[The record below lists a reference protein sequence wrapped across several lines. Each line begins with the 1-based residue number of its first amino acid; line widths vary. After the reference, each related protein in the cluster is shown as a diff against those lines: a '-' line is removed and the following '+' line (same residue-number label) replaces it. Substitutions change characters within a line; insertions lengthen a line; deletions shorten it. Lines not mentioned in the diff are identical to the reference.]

1 MATTFSQF
9 WHCLEENVGHLKER
23 KKERIF
29 ISPPTRINSAI
40 GLMALIKNGKT
51 GITKTRKLNK
61 QIKQMDVPWRL
72 STR

>member
-1 MATTFSQF
+1 MCTVNAHKQ
-9 WHCLEENVGHLKER
+9 ER

-29 ISPPTRINSAI
+29 ISPPTRINSSI
-40 GLMALIKNGKT
+40 GLMVFGKNGET
-51 GITKTRKLNK
+51 GITKTRKLDK

>member
-1 MATTFSQF
+1 MYCKEWNGPFSRISY
-9 WHCLEENVGHLKER
+9 ER

-40 GLMALIKNGKT
+40 GLMALSKNGET

>member
-1 MATTFSQF
+1 M
-9 WHCLEENVGHLKER
+9 EEERKKER

-29 ISPPTRINSAI
+29 ISPPVRINSAI
-40 GLMALIKNGKT
+40 GLMALSENGET
-51 GITKTRKLNK
+51 EITKTRKLNK